1 MNENGIWH
9 MSILAAPNVISWS
22 HWVYHGSLHFLSHEG
37 SKHNV
42 MKLATRGLAIYKNTP
57 VKRLNNIML
66 WGRGNGLPGMIYVTG
81 FNSNRHTTI
90 QSSYT
95 TAYLYK
101 CMHHVS
107 CFLISKYWV
116 PPVVYLQYVLQY
128 QYCNILST
136 LWKEYWNAASKLLC
150 SKIWQWY
157 SLLCRNELVEIFEQQ
172 IGSILTD
179 TFPKILAWSVF
190 LPKYM

>member
-1 MNENGIWH
+1 MNEWMNENGIWH
-9 MSILAAPNVISWS
+9 MTILAAPNVISWS

-57 VKRLNNIML
+57 LKRLNNIML
-66 WGRGNGLPGMIYVTG
+66 QGRGNGLPGMIYVTG
-81 FNSNRHTTI
+81 LNSNRHTTI

-136 LWKEYWNAASKLLC
+136 LWKEYWKC
-150 SKIWQWY
+150 SIKTFM
-157 SLLCRNELVEIFEQQ
+157 LKN
-172 IGSILTD
+172 LTV
-179 TFPKILAWSVF
+179 I
-190 LPKYM
+190 